1 MAVCTAAN
9 SSLGFMAEAAAVIR
23 DRVSADHRIEITM
36 ADGARLAASAVA
48 IGDAVVLVDDCSDAL
63 RRRLQERCYRVIGTP
78 LSGFRR
84 SGGAAFCLTLR
95 LDGRSGV
102 ADAGMR
108 AVAAGR

>member
-1 MAVCTAAN
+1 
-9 SSLGFMAEAAAVIR
+9 
-23 DRVSADHRIEITM
+23 VSADHRIEITM
-36 ADGARLAASAVA
+36 ADGARLAANAVA
-48 IGDAVVLVDDCSDAL
+48 IGDAVVLVDDWSDAL
-63 RRRLQERCYRVIGTP
+63 RTRLQERGFRVTGTP
-78 LSGFRR
+78 LTGFRR